1 MPHCAYCGTQVALV
15 SYAACPSCGKPA
27 NGAPLPTVKA
37 GTNPAIIIAVVVG
50 VLLFVVAVVGILAA
64 IAIPNLLTAM
74 QRSKQ
79 KRTMADERAVAVAVE
94 AYAGE
99 HNRYPSP
106 ASLESSLVP
115 KYVKVLT
122 KNDGWGHPFRYE
134 CWSIQGGEGCDA
146 YAIGSGGKDGSFER
160 SSLREYEGAGST
172 KNFNNDIVF
181 MNGTFVQYPDGFQVK

>member
-1 MPHCAYCGTQVALV
+1 MPYCAYCGTQIAQV
-15 SYAACPSCGKPA
+15 SYAPCQSCGKPT
-27 NGAPLPTVKA
+27 NGAALPTVKA
-37 GTNPAIIIAVVVG
+37 GTNPAIIIAVVLVV
-50 VLLFVVAVVGILAA
+50 VLVALAVIGILAA

-79 KRTMADERAVAVAVE
+79 KRTMADERAIATAVE
-94 AYAGE
+94 TYASE

-106 ASLESSLVP
+106 ESLESSLVP
-115 KYVKVLT
+115 KYMKVLT

-134 CWSIQGGEGCDA
+134 CWNIQGGEGCDA

-160 SSLREYEGAGST
+160 QSLREYEGAGGT